1 MYSIT
6 KIFMEINFFHKNLTK
21 AEEGSFAKYV
31 GTKKKMIENLLKT
44 FPENATL
51 MRANIE
57 KFDKHDAYQVELSV
71 ILPTKQVVAKEAS
84 HLITKAVDLAKD
96 RVIAQIKKH
105 IALMRKERKHKSVRE
120 RKEAGVKEEVLF

>member
-1 MYSIT
+1 
-6 KIFMEINFFHKNLTK
+6 MEINFFHKNLTK
-21 AEEGSFAKYV
+21 AEEAYFAEYLE
-31 GTKKKMIENLLKT
+31 TKKEMIENLLKT
-44 FPENATL
+44 FPKNASL

-57 KFDKHDAYQVELSV
+57 KFDKHDAYEVELSV

-96 RVIAQIKKH
+96 RLMSQIKKH
-105 IALMRKERKHKSVRE
+105 ISLMRRDGKHKSIRE

>member
-1 MYSIT
+1 
-6 KIFMEINFFHKNLTK
+6 MEITFFHKNLTK
-21 AEEGSFAKYV
+21 AEEGSFDEYV
-31 GTKKKMIENLLKT
+31 GTKKEMIENLLKT
-44 FPENATL
+44 FPSNATL

-96 RVIAQIKKH
+96 RLMVQIKKH
-105 IALMRKERKHKSVRE
+105 ISLMRREVKHKSVRE
-120 RKEAGVKEEVLF
+120 RKEVGIKEEVLF

>member
-1 MYSIT
+1 
-6 KIFMEINFFHKNLTK
+6 MEITFFHKNLTK
-21 AEEGSFAKYV
+21 AEEASFAKYV
-31 GTKKKMIENLLKT
+31 ETKRKMISNLLKT
-44 FPENATL
+44 FPENATI

-84 HLITKAVDLAKD
+84 HLITKAVDLSKD
-96 RVIAQIKKH
+96 RLMAQIKKQ
-105 IALMRKERKHKSVRE
+105 ISLMRRERKHKSIRD